1 MHSSLLHHSTTTSLS
16 ATTVIS
22 TVTAEMAD
30 YAPAAASLFN
40 NMKLPAAVVTAGMIS
55 LGFATRF
62 PELPRDSLN
71 MMLEDEE
78 REEDDDND
86 SSSGDY
92 SAVIVSS

>member
-1 MHSSLLHHSTTTSLS
+1 
-16 ATTVIS
+16 
-22 TVTAEMAD
+22 
-30 YAPAAASLFN
+30 
-40 NMKLPAAVVTAGMIS
+40 MIS

-62 PELPRDSLN
+62 PELPRDTLN
-71 MMLEDEE
+71 MILEDDE